1 MKKQFKRCIKSLT
14 SERLGKLCLF
24 TSRELI
30 PAIYKETIEIR
41 LKRRAHQLGRW
52 AKAFN

>member
-41 LKRRAHQLGRW
+41 LKRRAHPIGKMGQSI
-52 AKAFN
+52 